1 MIEYLTKYVIIINNK
16 KKEGMVK
23 MNKNKK
29 GQYNKSQ
36 ILVKIMAS
44 ILVVLMLAG
53 TAFTIVYAL
62 IG

>member
-29 GQYNKSQ
+29 GQHNKSQ

-62 IG
+62 IR

>member
-1 MIEYLTKYVIIINNK
+1 
-16 KKEGMVK
+16 

-29 GQYNKSQ
+29 GQHNKSQ

-62 IG
+62 IR